1 MMGML
6 RAELL
11 RLRKRRTLQIIV
23 FAVPL
28 LAAVIMILGYNSIY
42 DPPPFDEA
50 AYRQELIDEG
60 YVVGVPP
67 EEVDALI
74 HDQIEGQRQMMG
86 QVTEQARLARAT
98 FTYPYSLVLVLGSGP
113 FVMLALILLT
123 ATTIGDEFGWATL
136 RTVLVASSHRWRFL
150 AVRFAAL
157 ATCAILI
164 FGILLLVGILLPLV
178 LSIPASKLPSSLPA
192 FDGGAFL
199 VLLAGEI
206 VATFLVIAFAALVTL
221 LARNGALTLLAAL
234 VWVAVE
240 AAVLS
245 ALVRLPNFGISTIEG
260 APPPDAWLLDAF
272 PLHGLTTIMQTVGRA
287 ATGLPTYPGEAFAR
301 ESGVALVPIVSFT
314 ILIAIMTAASFRRFS
329 RMDVI
334 E

>member
-1 MMGML
+1 ML
-6 RAELL
+6 CSEGLGTPSITAESGGTTTSSSVPR
-11 RLRKRRTLQIIV
+11 RLRVARRFPARV
-23 FAVPL
+23 A
-28 LAAVIMILGYNSIY
+28 
-42 DPPPFDEA
+42 
-50 AYRQELIDEG
+50 
-60 YVVGVPP
+60 
-67 EEVDALI
+67 
-74 HDQIEGQRQMMG
+74 GQRAADRTSVAAG
-86 QVTEQARLARAT
+86 A
-98 FTYPYSLVLVLGSGP
+98 VLG
-113 FVMLALILLT
+113 
-123 ATTIGDEFGWATL
+123 
-136 RTVLVASSHRWRFL
+136 
-150 AVRFAAL
+150 AV
-157 ATCAILI
+157 
-164 FGILLLVGILLPLV
+164 G
-178 LSIPASKLPSSLPA
+178 
-192 FDGGAFL
+192 
-199 VLLAGEI
+199 
-206 VATFLVIAFAALVTL
+206 AFAALVTL